1 MPTLVR
7 MDSHATPLDR
17 AIAHLG
23 SQRALA
29 DALDIRSP
37 SISEWRA
44 KIREGKPHAVPAD
57 RCLPIERA
65 TGGAVTRYDLR
76 PDIFGEAPAGA
87 PLREVG

>member
-1 MPTLVR
+1 
-7 MDSHATPLDR
+7 MDTHTTPLDR

-29 DALDIRSP
+29 DALHIRSP

-44 KIREGKPHAVPAD
+44 KLQEGNPKAVPAD

-76 PDIFGEAPAGA
+76 PDIFGEAPDGPPARKAG
-87 PLREVG
+87 